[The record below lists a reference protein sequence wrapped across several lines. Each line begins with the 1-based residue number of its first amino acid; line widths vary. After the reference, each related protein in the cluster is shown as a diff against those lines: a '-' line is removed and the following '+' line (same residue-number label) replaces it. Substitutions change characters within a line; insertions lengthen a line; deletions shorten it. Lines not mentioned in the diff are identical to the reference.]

1 MPGRKWNKTRH
12 GGVYSGS
19 AGEVGPVEK
28 RVLNDTFWI
37 SRFLQGKDLSIELA
51 KSIARLKGSAYDA
64 ERATF
69 DYSGARRSQE
79 FREYELVAR
88 ALNKYPLA
96 AVDTREKKLAYWI
109 NIYNALVVHGIVSLG
124 VAKSV
129 KDVSGFFETAAY
141 QIDGHV
147 FSLDDIEHGLLRC
160 NRAKYLSPFKPFA
173 KDDPRLRFAMDR
185 IDPRIHFALIC
196 GTRSCPPFAVY
207 RPESID
213 AQLDIA
219 TATVLNDEV
228 TIERGSKTV
237 RVSKIFQWYKKD
249 FGDRQDIVRFI
260 ARHLREA
267 GDQIFLMDHI
277 ERISLAYLDFDWS
290 LNHSGAA

>member
-1 MPGRKWNKTRH
+1 M
-12 GGVYSGS
+12 
-19 AGEVGPVEK
+19 EK
-28 RVLNDTFWI
+28 RILNDSFWI

-51 KSIARLKGSAYDA
+51 KSIAKLKGSAYDA

-96 AVDTREKKLAYWI
+96 AVDAREKKLAYWI

-124 VAKSV
+124 VARSV

-147 FSLDDIEHGLLRC
+147 FSLDDIEHGILRC
-160 NRAKYLSPFKPFA
+160 NSAKYLSPFKPFA
-173 KDDPRLRFAMDR
+173 KGDPRQKFAMER

-207 RPESID
+207 RPETID
-213 AQLDIA
+213 DQLDVA
-219 TATVLNDEV
+219 TATVLNDEA
-228 TIERGSKTV
+228 TIEHGTKTL

-249 FGDRQDIVRFI
+249 FGDRQDIVRFV

-267 GDQIFLMDHI
+267 GDQIFLIDNI
-277 ERISLAYLDFDWS
+277 ERVALAYLDFDWS